1 MTAEHPGAHAPE
13 TDPPRVDEGPEVGLW
28 RERWFRVLTIL
39 NGSLVA
45 CSALVGI
52 AMQSDVLYGAAAWL
66 TLFFPVVPVTFTAPV
81 VSVVVIAAAAALSSL
96 NMLVYRQKWVRFLRA
111 LTVWGTLAL
120 TVPSVLACLMIA
132 PAVFGWLR

>member
-1 MTAEHPGAHAPE
+1 M
-13 TDPPRVDEGPEVGLW
+13 GLW

-52 AMQSDVLYGAAAWL
+52 AMQSDVLSGPAAWL

-111 LTVWGTLAL
+111 FTVWGTLAL